1 MESHDNEIT
10 LCPTH
15 EVGSFSICL
24 HGQPVGQ
31 ISLLPLVDPKRSV
44 LAQVALFE
52 PVCQSENICVRIITL
67 LQTSVRQIRQYHK
80 LYLQIQS
87 TNPTLRQTAIGRG
100 FSVEQSTLVDSGF
113 SLFDWEKPIETR

>member
-1 MESHDNEIT
+1 MDSHDNEIT

-15 EVGSFSICL
+15 EVGSYLICL

-31 ISLLPLVDPKRSV
+31 ISLLPLVDLKRSG

-52 PVCQSENICVRIITL
+52 PVCQSENICLRIITL
-67 LQTSVRQIRQYHK
+67 LQTSIRQTGQYHK

-87 TNPTLRQTAIGRG
+87 SNPTLRQTAIERG
-100 FSVEQSTLVDSGF
+100 FSVEQPTAGGSGF
-113 SLFDWEKPIETR
+113 ILFSWEKP